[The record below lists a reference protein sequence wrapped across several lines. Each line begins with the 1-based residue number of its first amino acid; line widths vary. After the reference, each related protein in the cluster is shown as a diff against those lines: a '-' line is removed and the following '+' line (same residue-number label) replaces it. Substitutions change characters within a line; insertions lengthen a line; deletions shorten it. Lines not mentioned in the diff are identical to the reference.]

1 MYRQPRYPQM
11 TKQNKFS
18 TQGRKPRHRSTK
30 AEIDH
35 ERMAAKVIT
44 CLVTGKTIDE
54 TATELDLS
62 ITWVRR
68 VRDELPD
75 DFTAQFTQAKSNE
88 IDALIEE
95 GLRAQLLAMNKLVE
109 VTNDEA
115 WLMAQRATEIAN
127 LFGVISDKFFR
138 VMLAIERAN
147 ERERLEQQLE
157 RRLNALELAGHKR
170 GGND

>member
-1 MYRQPRYPQM
+1 MVPHM
-11 TKQNKFS
+11 TKYNKLS

-44 CLVTGKTIDE
+44 CLVSGKTIDE
-54 TATELDLS
+54 TAMELDIS

-68 VRDELPD
+68 VRDELPK
-75 DFTAQFTQAKSNE
+75 DFTEQFTQAKTNA
-88 IDALIEE
+88 IGALIEE

-109 VTNDEA
+109 VTNDPA
-115 WLMAQRATEIAN
+115 WVSSHRATELAI

-138 VMLAIERAN
+138 MFLAIERAN
-147 ERERLEQQLE
+147 ERERVEQQLE
-157 RRLNALELAGHKR
+157 RRLNAA
-170 GGND
+170 